1 MDYDFVRPVHYEKI
15 EFAKGSSSVNAKILK
30 RQMIEE
36 FTRQKHEQQ
45 RTLSSLDVSTS
56 SQQSSSIS
64 SQPSSV
70 IEFSIV
76 LENLADHGHLSLQTD
91 VASAFYC
98 MLINCNENKL
108 FMRNNA
114 KTWWSDH
121 SRTTLQR
128 STQSLHTFLF
138 VRQSFQLIRGEL
150 TLTSNDT
157 CRWHFVLLYRKKCI
171 DRFRSYFSLCR
182 HAQMKRVTR
191 AMHVVFSVQMK
202 RNQ

>member
-1 MDYDFVRPVHYEKI
+1 MDPISIITTTIVRIRRDKDANPVLLCLDDPAALVDYDFIRPVHYEKI

-64 SQPSSV
+64 SQPPSI

-114 KTWWSDH
+114 KRDDLIIQEQPFSDQRNPSALSYSYVSH
-121 SRTTLQR
+121 SNL
-128 STQSLHTFLF
+128 S
-138 VRQSFQLIRGEL
+138 VVNWRGRA
-150 TLTSNDT
+150 T
-157 CRWHFVLLYRKKCI
+157 
-171 DRFRSYFSLCR
+171 
-182 HAQMKRVTR
+182 TR
-191 AMHVVFSVQMK
+191 ADGILFYCTE
-202 RNQ
+202 RNV